1 MNERNQPSL
10 DGCNTV
16 EAEAADDGRQAK
28 DERVADAQPK
38 RPTWEEL
45 MRDPEYNA
53 AMQQT
58 VRARLRAARGAEDPE
73 RGRARLEAQSA
84 ELRRLLPQF
93 DLEQEL
99 KDPTFRRMT
108 QAGVPLRDAFC
119 VVHFRQLQA
128 AAMQVAAQEAAERLA
143 RSIRSAS
150 ARPRENGISGR
161 AASVSDVDWRCAS
174 RQEREDFKRRVRT
187 AAAQGQKLY
196 PAR

>member
-16 EAEAADDGRQAK
+16 ETEAADDGRQAK
-28 DERVADAQPK
+28 DERVADAQK
-38 RPTWEEL
+38 PTWEEL

-108 QAGVPLRDAFC
+108 QAGVPLREPTGA
-119 VVHFRQLQA
+119 RGLQA
-128 AAMQVAAQEAAERLA
+128 PCAYRRGAGAEAL
-143 RSIRSAS
+143 
-150 ARPRENGISGR
+150 P
-161 AASVSDVDWRCAS
+161 
-174 RQEREDFKRRVRT
+174 RT
-187 AAAQGQKLY
+187 AMTGDIAPVSVRRDGQGTAA
-196 PAR
+196 PARTVPAGRDRR